1 MVVQSSLA
9 TASHDSKGCVCVCVC
24 HVSAASFPISPLC
37 EPLMTVSCKIRVHF
51 SFFVHI
57 FRPCFRSVM
66 YSSSHTHVHTL
77 TFTHSRSHTHVHT
90 HIHTH
95 VHHVKRPA
103 HQKLKPFAHTD
114 ERRPDFGVSL
124 SHQSAASVPLSQLI
138 CIVCVSVCQSG
149 GGSPQSQRPAELSD
163 DEVGELFQRLA
174 EVQQEKW
181 MLEEK
186 VRRLLLLRQPCVRP
200 P

>member
-66 YSSSHTHVHTL
+66 YSSQHSHVHTL

-138 CIVCVSVCQSG
+138 CIVCVSLSVSLEAAALSLSVLLSYLTTRLESCSRGWPRFSRRSG
-149 GGSPQSQRPAELSD
+149 C
-163 DEVGELFQRLA
+163 
-174 EVQQEKW
+174 W
-181 MLEEK
+181 
-186 VRRLLLLRQPCVRP
+186 RRR
-200 P
+200 